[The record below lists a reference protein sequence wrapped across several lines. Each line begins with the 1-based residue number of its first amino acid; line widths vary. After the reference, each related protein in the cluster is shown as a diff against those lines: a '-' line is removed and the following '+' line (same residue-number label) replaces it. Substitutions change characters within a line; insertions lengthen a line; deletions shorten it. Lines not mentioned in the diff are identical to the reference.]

1 MAKSDPETSAVKE
14 QLAEALAQVDS
25 LQAAVADAEARAAT
39 HSDRIAAL
47 QGELDA
53 ARADSERLDTRL
65 RESALKYR
73 EARLAASP
81 HIPPELV
88 TGEEQEEIDEQLAAA
103 EHVVSQMRERVEKER
118 RQESPPVP
126 AGSPVRRA
134 PDYSQLPSGEKIKLG
149 LQQLAERETG

>member
-1 MAKSDPETSAVKE
+1 MTKSDPETSVLKE

-47 QGELDA
+47 QGEVDA
-53 ARADSERLDTRL
+53 ARADSERFGARL
-65 RESALKYR
+65 RESTLRYR

-88 TGEEQEEIDEQLAAA
+88 TSEELEEIDEQVAAA
-103 EHVVSQMRERVEKER
+103 ERVVSEMRERVEKEQ

-134 PDYSQLPSGEKIKLG
+134 PDYSQLPPGEKIKVG
-149 LQQLAERETG
+149 LQQLAERETS

>member
-1 MAKSDPETSAVKE
+1 MAKSDPETSALKE

-39 HSDRIAAL
+39 HGERIAAL
-47 QGELDA
+47 QGELDTV
-53 ARADSERLDTRL
+53 RADSERLSTRL

-73 EARLAASP
+73 EARLAASS

-88 TGEEQEEIDEQLAAA
+88 TGEELEEIDEQLAAA
-103 EHVVSQMRERVEKER
+103 ERVVSQMREHVEKER

-134 PDYSQLPSGEKIKLG
+134 PDYSQLPPGEKIKLG
-149 LQQLAERETG
+149 LQQLAEREAG

>member
-1 MAKSDPETSAVKE
+1 MAKSDPETSALKE

-39 HSDRIAAL
+39 HGDRIAAL
-47 QGELDA
+47 QGELDTV
-53 ARADSERLDTRL
+53 RADSERLSTRL

-73 EARLAASP
+73 EARLAASS

-88 TGEEQEEIDEQLAAA
+88 TGEELEEIDEQLAAA
-103 EHVVSQMRERVEKER
+103 EQVVSQMRERVEKER

-134 PDYSQLPSGEKIKLG
+134 PDYSQLPPGEKIKLG
-149 LQQLAERETG
+149 LQQLAEREAG

>member
-81 HIPPELV
+81 HVPPELV

-149 LQQLAERETG
+149 LQQLAERETS

>member
-88 TGEEQEEIDEQLAAA
+88 TGEEQEEIDEQFAAA

-134 PDYSQLPSGEKIKLG
+134 PDYSQLPPGEKIKLG

>member
-1 MAKSDPETSAVKE
+1 MAKPDPETTALKE

-47 QGELDA
+47 QGELEA
-53 ARADSERLDTRL
+53 ARAEGERLGSRL
-65 RESALKYR
+65 RESALRYR

-88 TGEEQEEIDEQLAAA
+88 TGEELGEIDEQLAAA
-103 EHVVSQMRERVEKER
+103 ERVVTEMRERVEKER
-118 RQESPPVP
+118 RQGSPPVP

-134 PDYSQLPSGEKIKLG
+134 PDYSQLPPGEKIKLG
-149 LQQLAERETG
+149 LQQIAERETG

>member
-1 MAKSDPETSAVKE
+1 MAKSDPETSALKE

-39 HSDRIAAL
+39 HGERIAAL
-47 QGELDA
+47 QGELDTV
-53 ARADSERLDTRL
+53 RADSERLSTRL

-73 EARLAASP
+73 EARLAASS

-88 TGEEQEEIDEQLAAA
+88 TGEELEEIDEQLAAA
-103 EHVVSQMRERVEKER
+103 ERVMSQMREHVEKER

-134 PDYSQLPSGEKIKLG
+134 PDYSQLPPGEKIKLG
-149 LQQLAERETG
+149 LQQLAEREAG

>member
-1 MAKSDPETSAVKE
+1 MAKADSETSALKE
-14 QLAEALAQVDS
+14 QLSEAQAQVDS

-39 HSDRIAAL
+39 HSDRIATL
-47 QGELDA
+47 QGDLDA
-53 ARADSERLDTRL
+53 ARADSERLSSRL

-88 TGEEQEEIDEQLAAA
+88 TSEEPEEIDEQLAAA
-103 EHVVSQMRERVEKER
+103 ERVVSEMRERVEKER
-118 RQESPPVP
+118 RQESAAVP

-134 PDYSQLPSGEKIKLG
+134 PDYSQLPPGEKIKLG

>member
-1 MAKSDPETSAVKE
+1 MAKSDPEMSALKE
-14 QLAEALAQVDS
+14 QLAEALAQVES

-53 ARADSERLDTRL
+53 ARADRERLATRL

-73 EARLAASP
+73 EVRLAASP
-81 HIPPELV
+81 HVPPELV
-88 TGEEQEEIDEQLAAA
+88 TSEELEEIDEQVAAA
-103 EHVVSQMRERVEKER
+103 ERVVSQMRERVEKER

-149 LQQLAERETG
+149 LQQLTERETG

>member
-1 MAKSDPETSAVKE
+1 MAKSDPETSALKE

-39 HSDRIAAL
+39 HSDRVAAL
-47 QGELDA
+47 QGELDTV
-53 ARADSERLDTRL
+53 RADSERLSARL

-73 EARLAASP
+73 EARLAASS

-88 TGEEQEEIDEQLAAA
+88 TGEELEEIDEQLAAA
-103 EHVVSQMRERVEKER
+103 ELVVSQMRERVEKER

-126 AGSPVRRA
+126 AGSPVRRP
-134 PDYSQLPSGEKIKLG
+134 PDYSQLPPGEKIKLG
-149 LQQLAERETG
+149 LQQLAEREAG

>member
-1 MAKSDPETSAVKE
+1 MAKSDPEASALKE
-14 QLAEALAQVDS
+14 QLGEALAQVDS

-47 QGELDA
+47 QGELDTT
-53 ARADSERLDTRL
+53 RADGERLGTRV

-88 TGEEQEEIDEQLAAA
+88 TGEELEEIDEQFAAA
-103 EHVVSQMRERVEKER
+103 ERVVSEMRERVEKER
-118 RQESPPVP
+118 RQGSTPVP

-134 PDYSQLPSGEKIKLG
+134 PDYSELPSGEKIKVG
-149 LQQLAERETG
+149 LQQLAERETA

>member
-1 MAKSDPETSAVKE
+1 MAKSDPETSALKE

-47 QGELDA
+47 QGELDTV
-53 ARADSERLDTRL
+53 RADRETLSTRL

-73 EARLAASP
+73 EARLAASS

-88 TGEEQEEIDEQLAAA
+88 TGQELEEIDEQLAAA
-103 EHVVSQMRERVEKER
+103 ELVVSQMRERVEKER

-134 PDYSQLPSGEKIKLG
+134 PDYSQLPPGEKIKLG
-149 LQQLAERETG
+149 LQQLAEREAG

>member
-1 MAKSDPETSAVKE
+1 MAKSDPETSALKE
-14 QLAEALAQVDS
+14 QLSEALAQVDS

-47 QGELDA
+47 QGEVDA
-53 ARADSERLDTRL
+53 ARADSERLDGRL

-81 HIPPELV
+81 NISPELV
-88 TGEEQEEIDEQLAAA
+88 TSEEQEEIDEQLAAA
-103 EHVVSQMRERVEKER
+103 ERVVSQMRERVEKER

>member
-53 ARADSERLDTRL
+53 ARTDSERLDTRL

>member
-1 MAKSDPETSAVKE
+1 MAKSDPETSALKE
-14 QLAEALAQVDS
+14 QLAEAMAQVDS

-39 HSDRIAAL
+39 HNDRIAAL

-53 ARADSERLDTRL
+53 ARTDGERLGTRL

-88 TGEEQEEIDEQLAAA
+88 TSEEPEEIDEQLAAA
-103 EHVVSQMRERVEKER
+103 ERVVSQMRERVEKER

-134 PDYSQLPSGEKIKLG
+134 PDYSQLPPGEKVKLG

>member
-1 MAKSDPETSAVKE
+1 MAKSDPETSALKE

-39 HSDRIAAL
+39 HGDRIAAL
-47 QGELDA
+47 QGELDTV
-53 ARADSERLDTRL
+53 RADSERLTTRL

-73 EARLAASP
+73 EARLAASS

-88 TGEEQEEIDEQLAAA
+88 TGEELEEIDEQLAAA
-103 EHVVSQMRERVEKER
+103 ERVVSQMRERVEKER

-134 PDYSQLPSGEKIKLG
+134 PDYSQLPPGEKIKLG
-149 LQQLAERETG
+149 LQQLAEREAD

>member
-134 PDYSQLPSGEKIKLG
+134 PDYSQLPPGEKIKLG

>member
-1 MAKSDPETSAVKE
+1 MVKSDPETSAVKE

-47 QGELDA
+47 QGELDT
-53 ARADSERLDTRL
+53 ARNDSERLDSRL

>member
-1 MAKSDPETSAVKE
+1 MAKSDPDTSALKE

-39 HSDRIAAL
+39 HGDRIAAL
-47 QGELDA
+47 QGELDTVH
-53 ARADSERLDTRL
+53 ADSERLSTRL

-73 EARLAASP
+73 EARLAASS

-88 TGEEQEEIDEQLAAA
+88 TGEELEEIDEQLAAA
-103 EHVVSQMRERVEKER
+103 EQVVSQMRERVEKER

-134 PDYSQLPSGEKIKLG
+134 PDYSQLPPGEKIKLG
-149 LQQLAERETG
+149 LQQLAEREAG

>member
-1 MAKSDPETSAVKE
+1 MAKSDPETSALKE

-39 HSDRIAAL
+39 HGDRIAAL
-47 QGELDA
+47 QGELDTV
-53 ARADSERLDTRL
+53 RADSERLGTRL

-73 EARLAASP
+73 EARLAASS

-88 TGEEQEEIDEQLAAA
+88 TGEELEEIDEQLAAA
-103 EHVVSQMRERVEKER
+103 ERVVSQMREHVEKER

-134 PDYSQLPSGEKIKLG
+134 PDYSQLPPGEKIKLG
-149 LQQLAERETG
+149 LQQLAEREAG

>member
-53 ARADSERLDTRL
+53 ARTDSERLDTRL

-88 TGEEQEEIDEQLAAA
+88 TSEELEEIDEQLAAA
-103 EHVVSQMRERVEKER
+103 ERVVSQMRERVEKER

-134 PDYSQLPSGEKIKLG
+134 PDYSQLPPGEKIKLG

>member
-1 MAKSDPETSAVKE
+1 MAKPDPETSAVKE

-47 QGELDA
+47 QDELDA
-53 ARADSERLDTRL
+53 AHADSERLDTHL

-88 TGEEQEEIDEQLAAA
+88 TAEDQEGIDEQLAAA
-103 EHVVSQMRERVEKER
+103 ELVVSQMRERVEKER

-134 PDYSQLPSGEKIKLG
+134 PDYSQLPPGEKIKLG

>member
-53 ARADSERLDTRL
+53 TRADSERLDTRL

>member
-1 MAKSDPETSAVKE
+1 MAKSDPETSALKE

-47 QGELDA
+47 QGELDTV
-53 ARADSERLDTRL
+53 RADSERLSTRL

-73 EARLAASP
+73 EARLAASS

-88 TGEEQEEIDEQLAAA
+88 TGEELEEIDEQLAAA
-103 EHVVSQMRERVEKER
+103 ERVVSQMRERVEKER

-134 PDYSQLPSGEKIKLG
+134 PDYSQLPPGEKIKLG
-149 LQQLAERETG
+149 LQQLAEREAG

>member
-14 QLAEALAQVDS
+14 QLTEALAQVDS

-118 RQESPPVP
+118 RQESPPIP

>member
-1 MAKSDPETSAVKE
+1 MAKSDPETFALKE

-39 HSDRIAAL
+39 HNDRITAL
-47 QGELDA
+47 QGELEA
-53 ARADSERLDTRL
+53 ARADSERLGARL

-81 HIPPELV
+81 DIPPELV
-88 TGEEQEEIDEQLAAA
+88 TSEELEEIDEQLAAA
-103 EHVVSQMRERVEKER
+103 EQVVSEMRERVEKER
-118 RQESPPVP
+118 RRESPPVP

-134 PDYSQLPSGEKIKLG
+134 PDYSQLPPGEKIKLG
-149 LQQLAERETG
+149 LQQLAERQTG